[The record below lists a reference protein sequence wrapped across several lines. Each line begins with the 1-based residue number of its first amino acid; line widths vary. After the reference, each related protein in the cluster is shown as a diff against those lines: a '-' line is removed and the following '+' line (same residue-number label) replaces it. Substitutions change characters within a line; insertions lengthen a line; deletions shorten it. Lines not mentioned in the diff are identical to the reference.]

1 MKFISLQSLRAT
13 LEFDGDFSDRTQLN
27 ELLSSLEAKSEN
39 GELTLDGQS
48 YSSAELQHFLEELD
62 LTKVVFLDWIDQHA
76 SLKSLLIG
84 KVPTNDF
91 TDAQNW
97 KGHTMYAPFQAF
109 LSPYLLPQLLR
120 FKENEVL
127 EVTVRAF
134 SYAQLLPET
143 DRMFIEQLLFKG
155 IQERFTASKDKIE
168 AAENE
173 QALLEEIHAF
183 CSDDMLRGLNYLSR
197 SSYAT
202 KLWYVDQLLWIVKQK
217 ACTVRLANWL
227 LKQLKKIELNPEH
240 LEKITELKRDLKDG
254 KIRVKNTLIQN
265 KIHVSFR
272 SIAASSLI
280 VGLLALVVWI
290 VWKKP
295 FSETPNDIN
304 QSATSFEQFT
314 KEERIKIDSMLTEI
328 EHKYQPDL
336 YDTAAYNPLMGN
348 GVSLA
353 IRVPLKNERMEEL
366 YKDLLIDADLHNLGV
381 YDTTSPV
388 FTSKQRAN
396 TFYSGVNDLNKKT
409 GKHLTLLKNES
420 GYDVYCFVYSNQ
432 KKGDIYSAVVKKGA
446 SINLHLNSYEQV
458 LFVPGNKLGK
468 YKAPKNQA
476 ELPSK
481 TFDHHFTEVDIN
493 YTEGINTIYYL
504 ANPQPGTNKLLL
516 TGDKGTYFTVVDL
529 YGILELF

>member
-1 MKFISLQSLRAT
+1 MVFISLQSLRLA
-13 LEFDGDFSDRTQLN
+13 LQFDGDFSDKTRLD
-27 ELLSSLEAKSEN
+27 ELLTSLDVKSEN
-39 GELTLDGQS
+39 SELIIEGRS
-48 YSSAELQHFLEELD
+48 YSNSELQLFLQELD
-62 LTKVVFLDWIDQHA
+62 LTKIVFLDWIDQHA
-76 SLKSLLIG
+76 SLRSLLLG
-84 KVPTNDF
+84 KFPTNDF
-91 TDAQNW
+91 VDGQNW
-97 KGHTMYAPFQAF
+97 KGHTLYASFQGF
-109 LSPYLLPQLLR
+109 LSTFLLPQLLK
-120 FKENEVL
+120 FIENEVL

-143 DRMFIEQLLFKG
+143 DRMYLEQVLFKG
-155 IQERFTASKDKIE
+155 IQERFTAAKNKIE
-168 AAENE
+168 SAENE
-173 QALLEEIHAF
+173 QDLLLEIDTF
-183 CSDDMLRGLNYLSR
+183 CSDEMLRGLNYLSR

-202 KLWYVDQLLWIVKQK
+202 KLWYVDQLLWLLKQK

-227 LKQLKKIELNPEH
+227 LKQLEKIELNPEH

-265 KIHVSFR
+265 KMHVSFR
-272 SIAASSLI
+272 SIAASTLI
-280 VGLLALVVWI
+280 VGLLALVGWI

-314 KEERIKIDSMLTEI
+314 KEERIRIDSMLREI

-336 YDTAAYNPLMGN
+336 YDTASYNPLMGN

-353 IRVPLKNERMEEL
+353 IRVPLKNVRMEEL
-366 YKDLLIDADLHNLGV
+366 YKDFLIDADLHNLGL
-381 YDTTSPV
+381 YDTTNPI
-388 FTSKQRAN
+388 FTSKQGAN

-409 GKHLTLLKNES
+409 GKHITLLKNES

-432 KKGDIYSAVVKKGA
+432 KKGEIYSAVVKKGA
-446 SINLHLNSYEQV
+446 SFNLHLNSYEQV
-458 LFVPGNKLGK
+458 LFVPGNKLGR
-468 YKAPKNQA
+468 YKAPKNQS

-481 TFDHHFTEVDIN
+481 AFDHHFTEVDIN
-493 YTEGINTIYYL
+493 YTEAINTIYYL

>member
-1 MKFISLQSLRAT
+1 MKFISLQALKVT
-13 LEFDGDFSDRTQLN
+13 LQFEGDFSDKSQL
-27 ELLSSLEAKSEN
+27 EKVSSLIESASEQ
-39 GELTLDGQS
+39 GQLEVDGQL
-48 YSSAELQHFLEELD
+48 YSTVELQHFIQELD
-62 LTKVVFLDWIDQHA
+62 LTKIVFLDWIDQHA
-76 SLKSLLIG
+76 ALKSLLLG
-84 KVPTNDF
+84 KATTNDF
-91 TDAQNW
+91 SDDQNW

-134 SYAQLLPET
+134 SFAQLLPET
-143 DRMFIEQLLFKG
+143 DRMFIEQLLFRG
-155 IQERFTASKDKIE
+155 IQERFDASKEKII
-168 AAENE
+168 AAANE

-202 KLWYVDQLLWIVKQK
+202 KLWYVDQLLWIVRQK

-227 LKQLKKIELNPEH
+227 LKQLEQIELNPEH
-240 LEKITELKRDLKDG
+240 LEKITELKRELKEG
-254 KIRVKNTLIQN
+254 KIRVKNTLVQN
-265 KIHVSFR
+265 KLHISFR

-280 VGLLALVVWI
+280 VALLVLVVWI

-304 QSATSFEQFT
+304 QSATSFEQFS
-314 KEERIKIDSMLTEI
+314 KEERIKIDSMLREI
-328 EHKYQPDL
+328 EHKYQPEL
-336 YDTAAYNPLMGN
+336 YDTAANNPLMGN

-366 YKDLLIDADLHNLGV
+366 YTNFLIDADLHNLGL
-381 YDTTSPV
+381 YDTTSPI
-388 FTSKQRAN
+388 FTAKERAKA
-396 TFYSGVNDLNKKT
+396 FYSGVKDVKNKA
-409 GKHLTLLKNES
+409 GKHLTMVKNES

-432 KKGDIYSAVVKKGA
+432 KKGAIYSTVLKKGA
-446 SINLHLNSYEQV
+446 SVNLKVDTDEHL
-458 LFVPGNKLGK
+458 LFIPGNKLGT

-476 ELPSK
+476 ELPTK
-481 TFDHHFTEVDIN
+481 MFNHHFTEVDIN
-493 YTEGINTIYYL
+493 YTEGINSIYYL

>member
-1 MKFISLQSLRAT
+1 MVFISLQSLRVA
-13 LEFDGDFSDRTQLN
+13 LQFEGDFSDKTQLS

-39 GELTLDGQS
+39 GELTIDGQS
-48 YSSAELQHFLEELD
+48 YSSAELQIFLQELD
-62 LTKVVFLDWIDQHA
+62 LTKIVFLDWIDQHA
-76 SLKSLLIG
+76 SLKSMLIG

-97 KGHTMYAPFQAF
+97 KGHTMYTPFQAF
-109 LSPYLLPQLLR
+109 LGPYLLPQLLR

-134 SYAQLLPET
+134 SYAQLLPER
-143 DRMFIEQLLFKG
+143 DRMFIEQVLFKG
-155 IQERFTASKDKIE
+155 IQERFTASKNKME

-173 QALLEEIHAF
+173 QALLVEIDTF

-202 KLWYVDQLLWIVKQK
+202 KLWYVDQLLWLLKQK
-217 ACTVRLANWL
+217 ACTVRLANWF
-227 LKQLKKIELNPEH
+227 LKQLEKIELNPEH

-265 KIHVSFR
+265 KMHVSFR

-280 VGLLALVVWI
+280 VGLLALVGWI

-314 KEERIKIDSMLTEI
+314 KEERIKIDSMLREI
-328 EHKYQPDL
+328 EHKYQPEFC
-336 YDTAAYNPLMGN
+336 DTAAYNPLMGN

-366 YKDLLIDADLHNLGV
+366 YKDFLTDADLHNLGV
-381 YDTTSPV
+381 YDTTRPV

-396 TFYSGVNDLNKKT
+396 TFYSGVNDLNKKN

-458 LFVPGNKLGK
+458 LFVPGYKLGK

-481 TFDHHFTEVDIN
+481 NFDHHFTEVDIN